1 MDDGG
6 AWNLLILRE
15 YTSLA
20 SIETNQEKAD
30 ALVQQTDG
38 DDQAQMRGYEI
49 AAGTV
54 RSLVP
59 NTRELVPK

>member
-30 ALVQQTDG
+30 ALLQQTDG

-49 AAGTV
+49 AASTV
-54 RSLVP
+54 RSLVH